1 MRSRLEGKHG
11 KAIYDAMNEKE
22 KKRFKSIAQ
31 PKGWAAP
38 NVALSDKGEAAAVEA
53 GFIDGP
59 SRIGPA
65 SEPAE
70 RQATFNAV
78 QKENQIA
85 QKTGQSDV
93 IQINAGSSTSISPSE
108 STYLVDKPTR
118 NRKSIPTSL

>member
-1 MRSRLEGKHG
+1 M
-11 KAIYDAMNEKE
+11 
-22 KKRFKSIAQ
+22 
-31 PKGWAAP
+31 
-38 NVALSDKGEAAAVEA
+38 
-53 GFIDGP
+53 
-59 SRIGPA
+59 GPA

-70 RQATFNAV
+70 RQATFNAI